1 MNALKQDQLKLKV
14 LVVEDEAIIAMML
27 EDMLTDL
34 GHEVAATA
42 GRLDQAMKLVA
53 IQLFDFAILDVN
65 LNGEETYPLAARLK
79 ELGVPFIFSTGYG
92 ATGLNKEWRAV
103 PLLQKPFE
111 VQSLADAIS
120 RLAIPGGDKRDQS
133 LAHFPDS

>member
-1 MNALKQDQLKLKV
+1 MNQEQLKLKV

-42 GRLDQAMKLVA
+42 GRLDRAMKLVA
-53 IQLFDFAILDVN
+53 AQPFDLAIVDIN
-65 LNGEETYPLAARLK
+65 LNGEETYPLAAILMD
-79 ELGVPFIFSTGYG
+79 LGVPFIFSTGYS
-92 ATGLNKEWRAV
+92 ANGLKEEWRAM

-111 VQSLADAIS
+111 VQSLANAIS
-120 RLAIPGGDKRDQS
+120 RLS
-133 LAHFPDS
+133 HV